1 MVGVL
6 FLVAT
11 VNAWFLV
18 PAAIFMA
25 IAYVTRFAYLRTAR
39 SLQRLDASSKYI
51 FIYSRDTKSNNIKV
65 CV

>member
-18 PAAIFMA
+18 PAGVFMA
-25 IAYVTRFAYLRTAR
+25 IAYVTRFGYLRTAR
-39 SLQRLDASSKYI
+39 SLQRLDASSKY
-51 FIYSRDTKSNNIKV
+51 
-65 CV
+65 